1 MEDQVYQ
8 VFEQSKQEN
17 CKILAPKEKG
27 GGTDSS
33 ERLSNIP
40 NLSHCWSVAHLALIK
55 IIIFRTSQKEEKG
68 YLSKE
73 TNY

>member
-40 NLSHCWSVAHLALIK
+40 NLTQLVNG
-55 IIIFRTSQKEEKG
+55 TPG
-68 YLSKE
+68 
-73 TNY
+73 TN